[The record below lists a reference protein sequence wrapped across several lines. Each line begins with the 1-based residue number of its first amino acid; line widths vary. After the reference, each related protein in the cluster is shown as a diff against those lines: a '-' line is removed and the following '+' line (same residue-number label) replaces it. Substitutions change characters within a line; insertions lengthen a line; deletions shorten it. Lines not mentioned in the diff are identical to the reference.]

1 MADIFNLSDSTDDE
15 DGAAPA
21 AAAFFTPSPVS
32 VPASSPVGLASI
44 PAMPTMDTGGFDFDT
59 DGSSNESEEDFVTD
73 GATAPDEVEQERQGQ
88 LTIFGSS
95 KRYERVAQV
104 EAEAQAA
111 AEAPGQSAEELAAID
126 AVLAEIERA
135 EAGSE
140 AEVEVGAGV
149 GQSHATPVE
158 SSDLFARQRA
168 KVAAAEE
175 AEAAA
180 AAAEQDEAAR
190 RAAAEVEAKRLY
202 DAGWEV
208 DYDVS
213 NANEEYAV
221 RLLFLCNRPRKPL

>member
-21 AAAFFTPSPVS
+21 AAAFFTPSPGS

-59 DGSSNESEEDFVTD
+59 DDSSDESEEDFVTD

-88 LTIFGSS
+88 LTIFESS
-95 KRYERVAQV
+95 KRYERVAQA
-104 EAEAQAA
+104 EAQAQAA

-126 AVLAEIERA
+126 AELAEIERA

-140 AEVEVGAGV
+140 AEAGAGV
-149 GQSHATPVE
+149 GQSHTTSIE
-158 SSDLFARQRA
+158 SNDLFARQRA

-175 AEAAA
+175 AEVAA

-190 RAAAEVEAKRLY
+190 RAAAEVEAQRLY

-213 NANEEYAV
+213 NINEEYAV